1 MLARPGH
8 LRAQLRDVPG
18 AVTVDV
24 LLVLPGA
31 RLVWH
36 VDPGDGDSAVTRAL
50 RTSNSPRYSAVQE
63 LCWKKSWT
71 WP

>member
-1 MLARPGH
+1 
-8 LRAQLRDVPG
+8 
-18 AVTVDV
+18 VTVDV

-50 RTSNSPRYSAVQE
+50 RTSNSPRYSGVQE